1 MTPYMKQDLS
11 PVYTLRGFRRRLAN
25 IDALPQYA
33 ILGIVS
39 GIVTGLII
47 LLFRSLIEIPLAWFL
62 PGNSFEGFENLTAV
76 GRFLLPVSG
85 GLILAGM
92 FVFVPVRFCRVG
104 VTHVLE
110 RLSLHQGHLPLG
122 NALVQFLAGSLAL
135 MTGQSM
141 GREGPA
147 IHLGAAGSSLVG
159 HYLKLPHNSIRVLVG
174 CGVAGAISASF
185 NTPLAGVIFSMEVIL
200 MEYTMAGFIPVILS
214 AVTANLISRL
224 VYADQFAFNIPQIS
238 MNSLYDIPYIL
249 VEGLVIGVIAALFIK
264 LVHQVAQYA
273 PEKMWQRMILAGTFT
288 GTLALWLPEIMGV
301 GYDTVNSALTGQ
313 LSLVLLATICLGKLV
328 TSAASVGLGVPAGLI
343 GPTMFIGA
351 AAGGAVG
358 VIGTMI
364 LPDYVSSPGFY
375 VLMGMGAMMG
385 AVLQAPLSA
394 LLAVM
399 ELSQNPGIILPA
411 MLVIVVSNL
420 TTSQIFGHQSIF
432 VSLLNIQGLQ
442 LAYNPLSIA
451 LSHSSVA
458 SIMERRFISVPHQ
471 ISKQQLLLTLTED
484 PVWLLVQISDSPSFI
499 MLKDDLATFLEDVDE
514 TSETLDLTMIPVGR
528 RKVTSIQLQATL
540 SEALAKLNQDRA
552 DAIYVHR
559 ATHNMESIAGVLTRQ
574 DIESEYQL

>member
-1 MTPYMKQDLS
+1 MKPDLS
-11 PVYTLRGFRRRLAN
+11 SDYSLRGFRRRLAN
-25 IDALPQYA
+25 IEALPQFA
-33 ILGIVS
+33 ILGVAS
-39 GIVTGLII
+39 GVVTGLII
-47 LLFRSLIEIPLAWFL
+47 LMFRSLIEIPLAWLL
-62 PGNSFEGFENLTAV
+62 PGSGFEDFENLSAI

-85 GLILAGM
+85 GLLLAGILI
-92 FVFVPVRFCRVG
+92 FIPARFCRVG

-122 NALVQFLAGSLAL
+122 NALVQFFAGSLAL
-135 MTGQSM
+135 MTGQSV

-147 IHLGAAGSSLVG
+147 IHLGAAGSSLIG
-159 HYLKLPHNSIRVLVG
+159 QYLKLPHNSTRVLVG

-214 AVTANLISRL
+214 AVTANLIGRL
-224 VYADQFAFNIPQIS
+224 VYGDQFAFDVPQIS

-249 VEGLVIGVIAALFIK
+249 LQGFVLGILAALFIK
-264 LVHQVAQYA
+264 LVHLVSQYA
-273 PEKMWQRMILAGTFT
+273 PERLWHKMILAGTIT
-288 GTLALWLPEIMGV
+288 GSLALGLPEVMGV

-313 LSLVLLATICLGKLV
+313 LSLTLLAAICLGKLV
-328 TSAASVGLGVPAGLI
+328 TSAASIGLGVPAGLI

-351 AAGGAVG
+351 AAGGIFGVVG
-358 VIGTMI
+358 VMI
-364 LPDYVSSPGFY
+364 LPEHVSSPGFY

-420 TTSQIFGHQSIF
+420 TTSQIFGHRSIF
-432 VSLLNIQGLQ
+432 LSMLNIQGLQ
-442 LAYNPLSIA
+442 LRHNPLSVA
-451 LSHSSVA
+451 LNHASVA
-458 SIMERRFISVPHQ
+458 SIMERRFIDLPNLVA
-471 ISKQQLLLTLTED
+471 KDKLMATLAED
-484 PVWLLVQISDSPSFI
+484 PVWLLVQASDSPSFV
-499 MLKDDLATFLEDVDE
+499 MLKDDLTNFLNNNSDTIEH
-514 TSETLDLTMIPVGR
+514 LDLSLVPVIR
-528 RKVTSIQLQATL
+528 RKVAPIQLQATL
-540 SEALAKLNQDRA
+540 SEALMKLNQERA
-552 DAIYVHR
+552 DALYVHR
-559 ATHNMESIAGVLTRQ
+559 GSDDPEYVEGVLTRQ